1 MLSIR
6 VYSSK
11 RKNPKTGQWEHSI
24 YYRTPENIE
33 QIGAE
38 LINNWYGVLPEDL
51 DEEGKILAT
60 TLYKMMKTE
69 DNKVIK
75 IKPTIDALKA
85 LREVIPASELA
96 KQAEE
101 KEKALS
107 AFSEAVEEQLRENR
121 GKSQGVPVESTK
133 RELFKDS
140 S

>member
-24 YYRTPENIE
+24 YYRTLENIE
-33 QIGAE
+33 KIGAE

-60 TLYKMMKTE
+60 TVHAMMTPPDSKRI
-69 DNKVIK
+69 KV
-75 IKPTIDALKA
+75 KPSVEALKA

-121 GKSQGVPVESTK
+121 GKAQGQPVQPTT
-133 RELFKDS
+133 RTRD
-140 S
+140 

>member
-24 YYRTPENIE
+24 YYRTLENIE
-33 QIGAE
+33 KIGAE

-75 IKPTIDALKA
+75 VKPTIDALKA
-85 LREVIPASELA
+85 MKEVIPASELA

-107 AFSEAVEEQLRENR
+107 VFSEAVEEQLRENR
-121 GKSQGVPVESTK
+121 GKAQGAPNQILK
-133 RELFKDS
+133 RNKILD
-140 S
+140 

>member
-1 MLSIR
+1 MTSIR

-24 YYRTPENIE
+24 YYRTLENIE
-33 QIGAE
+33 KIGAE
-38 LINNWYGVLPEDL
+38 VINNWYGVLPEDL

-75 IKPTIDALKA
+75 IKPTIDSLKA
-85 LREVIPASELA
+85 MKEVIPASELA

-121 GKSQGVPVESTK
+121 GKQQCLPIQPISRKRFES
-133 RELFKDS
+133 
-140 S
+140 

>member
-24 YYRTPENIE
+24 YYRTLENIE
-33 QIGAE
+33 KIGAE

-107 AFSEAVEEQLRENR
+107 AFSKAVEERTRENR
-121 GKSQGVPVESTK
+121 DTAQGQPVQPTT
-133 RELFKDS
+133 RTRD
-140 S
+140 